1 MVAEGTEK
9 DQARVGPEVSD
20 TDHEATGEKPG
31 NGGWRRWALGNGSL
45 LLPDPSCFFRALV
58 TGHGVASRD
67 VVRKKSRVCFCR
79 F

>member
-45 LLPDPSCFFRALV
+45 LLPDPP
-58 TGHGVASRD
+58 
-67 VVRKKSRVCFCR
+67 CFC
-79 F
+79 